1 LIYNLLTSFFG
12 IQARTKTFQN
22 HFIGQKRLYIG
33 KEGVFTMFV
42 FKSLIDIIVLG
53 QLKEGKTD

>member
-1 LIYNLLTSFFG
+1 MLCFI
-12 IQARTKTFQN
+12 IQEKIKPSQN
-22 HFIGQKRLYIG
+22 QFIGQKRLYIG

-53 QLKEGKTD
+53 QLKEGKID